1 MERDDVM
8 ERVRAA
14 RPRSAVVDGD
24 AFDGALLARVMA
36 QAADEGGSRRRRGRI
51 VVALPVAAA
60 GVTFAVAGAVM
71 LAGGPDDVGG
81 PSTAQA
87 ITSQT
92 LHWLDPP
99 AGTILHAS
107 SVETRGGQTTT
118 RTIWQSADDPEHQ
131 RIVVSGTESYEQ
143 AGDVLY
149 DPGTNTI
156 YDAAVAA
163 GPVKD
168 HQPPSSSG
176 RVKPGGG
183 DTLPV
188 GDPIVIKMRMLLQ
201 DGRMTVAGRELHD
214 GVMAWKVSLKEDLGE
229 PIWTFWVSAD
239 DGRPLEIVDPGRSAG
254 DARQVVRW
262 PTYEVVP
269 ESDPAASAALSLTG
283 AHPDA
288 RVDHDPDAAEAAWQ
302 RVTGGKG

>member
-1 MERDDVM
+1 
-8 ERVRAA
+8 
-14 RPRSAVVDGD
+14 
-24 AFDGALLARVMA
+24 
-36 QAADEGGSRRRRGRI
+36 
-51 VVALPVAAA
+51 
-60 GVTFAVAGAVM
+60 M

-107 SVETRGGQTTT
+107 SVETQAGVTTT

-131 RIVVSGTESYEQ
+131 RIVVSGTENYEQ

-163 GPVKD
+163 GPIMDHRNDQGPKD
-168 HQPPSSSG
+168 AGAAAEKRRRAAQPAPSG
-176 RVKPGGG
+176 RVKLGGG

-201 DGRMTVAGRELHD
+201 EGRMTVAGRELHD

-262 PTYEVVP
+262 PTYEVLP

-283 AHPDA
+283 AHPTA
-288 RVDHDPDAAEAAWQ
+288 RVDHDPDAAQAAWQ